1 MDNERPALETYEALA
16 KLIDL
21 PLVRPELSDDEV
33 RDGCELAVRCGIAAA
48 VVRPCDVDIAVRCL
62 RGTGVAVA
70 STSGFPHG
78 SSTTAAKLYETR
90 DLIRR
95 GAREIDF
102 VVNIGKLISR
112 QFPYIETELVQA
124 AKACHEEGAILKV
137 VIETAYLAEDLKLI
151 ACKLAKRAEADFV
164 STSSGFAPKGYTSA
178 DLDLI
183 YRKVQGRAKM
193 KAGHGIQK
201 LDHALDVYQRGA
213 DRMGSQHPAEVLDA
227 WRERLAELKRERLA
241 EPKTER
247 DAAPV
252 VIS

>member
-1 MDNERPALETYEALA
+1 MEAEQRPPLQSYEALA
-16 KLIDL
+16 RMIDL

-33 RDGCELAVRCGIAAA
+33 HEGCSLASRLGLAAV
-48 VVRPCDVDIAVRCL
+48 VVRPCDVDIAVRGL
-62 RGTGVAVA
+62 RGSGVAVA
-70 STSGFPHG
+70 AAAGFPHG

-90 DLIRR
+90 DLLRR

-102 VVNIGKLISR
+102 VINIGKLISR

-124 AKACHEEGAILKV
+124 AKACHDEGAIIKV
-137 VIETAYLAEDLKLI
+137 AVETAYLAEDLKLI

-164 STSSGFAPKGYTSA
+164 STSTGFAPRGYTSA

-183 YRKVQGRAKM
+183 RRKVEGRARL

-201 LDHALDVYQRGA
+201 LDQALDVYQRGA
-213 DRMGSQHPAEVLDA
+213 DRMGSQHPADILDA
-227 WRERLAELKRERLA
+227 WKARLAEMAKQQE
-241 EPKTER
+241 
-247 DAAPV
+247 AAAA